1 MKHDKANGAQSM
13 PLVAKAS
20 NTVRNKNLL
29 IILMCAGFF
38 VWFAY
43 DGWVA
48 YPRTND
54 IAVTRLKQMMADG
67 KLKAN
72 DSIEL
77 DQWQELLNKWKGWN
91 AASYRE
97 HQRMNDIATRGMAIA
112 GGVEG
117 WKRPFDIELQRYI
130 VYGLGV
136 AVIAAIWW
144 FIHCQRRRAIAD
156 DSTVSPSPG
165 VVIPWDKIT
174 IVDNTR
180 WKKSGIVDI
189 TYTDVQ
195 GKVRQAK
202 FDDYELDREPLLTIL
217 DMLAEKADK
226 AEFIPKEEP
235 VA

>member
-1 MKHDKANGAQSM
+1 M
-13 PLVAKAS
+13 LVAKAS

-54 IAVTRLKQMMADG
+54 LAVERLKNMMADG
-67 KLKAN
+67 KLKAR
-72 DSIEL
+72 DQDEL
-77 DQWQELLNKWKGWN
+77 DQWQAALATYKGWN
-91 AASYRE
+91 QATPAERARIDKIAAVGK
-97 HQRMNDIATRGMAIA
+97 TIA

-117 WKRPFDIELQRYI
+117 WKSPFDINLQRYI
-130 VYGLGV
+130 VYALAA
-136 AVIAAIWW
+136 AVLASIWW
-144 FIHCQRRRAIAD
+144 FIRCQRRRATAD
-156 DSTVSPSPG
+156 ETTVSPAPG

-174 IVDNTR
+174 VVDNTR

-189 TYTDVQ
+189 TYTDGQ
-195 GKVRQAK
+195 GSAQKAK
-202 FDDYELDREPLLTIL
+202 FDDYELDREPLLAIL

-235 VA
+235 LADPPAA

>member
-1 MKHDKANGAQSM
+1 M

-29 IILMCAGFF
+29 IILMCVGFF

-48 YPRTND
+48 YPRNND
-54 IAVTRLKQMMADG
+54 RSVDKLKQMMADG
-67 KLKAN
+67 KLKGDN
-72 DSIEL
+72 QEQL
-77 DQWQELLNKWKGWN
+77 DKWQAALNQWKGWN
-91 AASYRE
+91 QAMPDQRE
-97 HQRMNDIATRGMAIA
+97 QMNIIAERGKTIA
-112 GGVEG
+112 GGVEN
-117 WKRPFDIELQRYI
+117 WKSPFDINLQRYI

-136 AVIAAIWW
+136 AVAASIWW

-156 DSTVSPSPG
+156 DTMVSPTAG
-165 VVIPWDKIT
+165 VEIPWDKIT
-174 IVDNTR
+174 VVDNTR

-189 TYTDVQ
+189 TYLDEQ
-195 GKVRQAK
+195 GNAQKAT
-202 FDDYELDREPLLTIL
+202 FDDYELDREPLLGIL

-235 VA
+235 VTT

>member
-1 MKHDKANGAQSM
+1 M

-54 IAVTRLKQMMADG
+54 IAVTKLKQMMADG
-67 KLKAN
+67 KLKAR
-72 DSIEL
+72 DQIEL
-77 DQWQELLNKWKGWN
+77 DQWQELLNQWKSWN
-91 AASYRE
+91 AAAPQERE
-97 HQRMNDIATRGMAIA
+97 VMNKIALTGKEIF
-112 GGVEG
+112 GGVG
-117 WKRPFDIELQRYI
+117 DWKRPFDIELQRYI

-136 AVIAAIWW
+136 AVIAAVWW

-156 DSTVSPSPG
+156 EATVSPAPG

-189 TYTDVQ
+189 TYTDAQ
-195 GKVRQAK
+195 GATRQAK